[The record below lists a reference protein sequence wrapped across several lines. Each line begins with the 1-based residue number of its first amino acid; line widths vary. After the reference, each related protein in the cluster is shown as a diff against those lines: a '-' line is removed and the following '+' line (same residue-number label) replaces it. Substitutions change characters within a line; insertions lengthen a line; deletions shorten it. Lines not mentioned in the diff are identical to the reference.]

1 MREKE
6 TVKSKFESQTIAY
19 YLILGLL
26 MLGLG
31 SSDALRGVFAPVFRE
46 HFALNTSQLSLII
59 TVSYIGNFVFMLLGG
74 RLSDHFGLRR
84 AFCGS
89 LCCWIGAEAL
99 YLLTD
104 HYPALLVGV
113 FFAMG
118 TSTLLNMLMNV
129 MSTRLFTVPGAAINI
144 LFFIQAIGTTLTQ
157 GGIGRLATS
166 FFAWKLV
173 SLVLLLIGVIALL
186 AFARLSS
193 EDTGLSYDRRIREEV
208 IGEISREV
216 GEETAGEISRKV
228 SEEAAGEI
236 SREADEKAAGEI
248 SRKVSEEVAGEIRRE
263 VSEKT
268 VGELSREVGE
278 EAAEEINKRVSGETA
293 GNIHKKERAETGEGI
308 PQKAAGRA
316 SERKKPPYP
325 EEKEAPYIMI
335 LHRPAFWL
343 FILIFGTYF
352 IGEHGVMNWMNIYCR
367 DGLGMSARDAALI
380 PSLFYGGMMLG
391 RLLFAPV
398 IAKLK
403 IRKALLIFLGS
414 GTGVYILSFV
424 LGQRAFFLLFAAGLG
439 LSVIYPT
446 MTLCIQIYFHRELT
460 TTATGAIMS
469 AGTLFDIAFNAIFG
483 LVIARVGY
491 GMGMMIL
498 PLAMCLSLGT
508 YLALLRWGEQVRE
521 L

>member
-6 TVKSKFESQTIAY
+6 TVKSKFESRTIAY

-84 AFCGS
+84 AFCSS

-129 MSTRLFTVPGAAINI
+129 MSPRLFTVPGAAINI

-193 EDTGLSYDRRIREEV
+193 GDAGLSYDRRIREKA
-208 IGEISREV
+208 
-216 GEETAGEISRKV
+216 AGEISRKV

-236 SREADEKAAGEI
+236 SREVGEETAGEI
-248 SRKVSEEVAGEIRRE
+248 SRKASEEAAEEISRK
-263 VSEKT
+263 VS
-268 VGELSREVGE
+268 E
-278 EAAEEINKRVSGETA
+278 EAAEEINKRISGETA
-293 GNIHKKERAETGEGI
+293 GNIHKKDRAETGEGI

-391 RLLFAPV
+391 RLLFASV

-508 YLALLRWGEQVRE
+508 YLVLFRWGEQVRE

>member
-6 TVKSKFESQTIAY
+6 TVKSKFESRTIAY

-129 MSTRLFTVPGAAINI
+129 MSPRLFTVPGAAINI

-166 FFAWKLV
+166 FLAWKLV
-173 SLVLLLIGVIALL
+173 SLGLFLFGVIALL

-193 EDTGLSYDRRIREEV
+193 GDAGLSYDRRIREEV
-208 IGEISREV
+208 VGEISRE
-216 GEETAGEISRKV
+216 V

-236 SREADEKAAGEI
+236 NKRI
-248 SRKVSEEVAGEIRRE
+248 SR
-263 VSEKT
+263 
-268 VGELSREVGE
+268 
-278 EAAEEINKRVSGETA
+278 ETA
-293 GNIHKKERAETGEGI
+293 GNIHKKERAATGEGI
-308 PQKAAGRA
+308 PQKAAGMV

-325 EEKEAPYIMI
+325 EEKESPYIMI
-335 LHRPAFWL
+335 LYRPAFWL

-414 GTGVYILSFV
+414 GTAVYILSFV

-446 MTLCIQIYFHRELT
+446 MTMCIQLYFHRELT

-469 AGTLFDIAFNAIFG
+469 VGTLFDIGFNAIFG

-508 YLALLRWGEQVRE
+508 YLVLFRWGEQVRE

>member
-6 TVKSKFESQTIAY
+6 TVKSKFESRTIAY

-129 MSTRLFTVPGAAINI
+129 MSPRLFTVPGAAINI

-173 SLVLLLIGVIALL
+173 SLALLLIGVIALL

-193 EDTGLSYDRRIREEV
+193 GDAGLSYDRRIREEA
-208 IGEISREV
+208 
-216 GEETAGEISRKV
+216 AGEISKKVSEEVV

-236 SREADEKAAGEI
+236 SREVGEETDGEI
-248 SRKVSEEVAGEIRRE
+248 SRKVSEEVIGEISRK
-263 VSEKT
+263 VSEET
-268 VGELSREVGE
+268 AG
-278 EAAEEINKRVSGETA
+278 EINKRISGETA
-293 GNIHKKERAETGEGI
+293 GNIHKKERAETGERI

-316 SERKKPPYP
+316 SERKKPSYP
-325 EEKEAPYIMI
+325 EEKESPYIMI

-460 TTATGAIMS
+460 TTATGAILS

-508 YLALLRWGEQVRE
+508 YLVLLRWGEQVRE

>member
-6 TVKSKFESQTIAY
+6 TVKSKFESRTIAY

-84 AFCGS
+84 AFCSS

-129 MSTRLFTVPGAAINI
+129 MSPRLFTVPGAAINI

-173 SLVLLLIGVIALL
+173 SLGLLLIGAIALL

-193 EDTGLSYDRRIREEV
+193 GDAGLSYDRRIR
-208 IGEISREV
+208 
-216 GEETAGEISRKV
+216 
-228 SEEAAGEI
+228 
-236 SREADEKAAGEI
+236 EKAAGEI
-248 SRKVSEEVAGEIRRE
+248 SRKVS
-263 VSEKT
+263 
-268 VGELSREVGE
+268 E

-293 GNIHKKERAETGEGI
+293 GNIHKKDRVETGEGI

-316 SERKKPPYP
+316 SERKKPSYP
-325 EEKEAPYIMI
+325 EEKESPYIMI

>member
-6 TVKSKFESQTIAY
+6 TVKSKFESRTIAY

-59 TVSYIGNFVFMLLGG
+59 TVSYMGNFVFMLLGG

-84 AFCGS
+84 AFCGT

-104 HYPALLVGV
+104 HFPALLVGV

-129 MSTRLFTVPGAAINI
+129 MSPRLFTVPGAAINI

-173 SLVLLLIGVIALL
+173 SLALLLIGVIALL
-186 AFARLSS
+186 AFARLSFG
-193 EDTGLSYDRRIREEV
+193 DAGLSYDRRIRKGAV
-208 IGEISREV
+208 
-216 GEETAGEISRKV
+216 GEISRK
-228 SEEAAGEI
+228 
-236 SREADEKAAGEI
+236 
-248 SRKVSEEVAGEIRRE
+248 

-278 EAAEEINKRVSGETA
+278 ETAGEINKRISGETA

-316 SERKKPPYP
+316 SERKKPSYP
-325 EEKEAPYIMI
+325 EEKESPYIMI

-424 LGQRAFFLLFAAGLG
+424 LGQRAFFLLFAAVLG

>member
-6 TVKSKFESQTIAY
+6 TVKSKFESRTIAY

-84 AFCGS
+84 AFCSS

-129 MSTRLFTVPGAAINI
+129 MSPRLFTVPGAAINI

-193 EDTGLSYDRRIREEV
+193 GDTGLSYDRRIREEV
-208 IGEISREV
+208 I
-216 GEETAGEISRKV
+216 
-228 SEEAAGEI
+228 GEI

-278 EAAEEINKRVSGETA
+278 ETDGEINKRISRETA
-293 GNIHKKERAETGEGI
+293 GNIHKKERAATGEGI

-367 DGLGMSARDAALI
+367 DGLGMSARDA
-380 PSLFYGGMMLG
+380 S
-391 RLLFAPV
+391 PV
-398 IAKLK
+398 
-403 IRKALLIFLGS
+403 FS
-414 GTGVYILSFV
+414 TGV
-424 LGQRAFFLLFAAGLG
+424 
-439 LSVIYPT
+439 
-446 MTLCIQIYFHRELT
+446 
-460 TTATGAIMS
+460 
-469 AGTLFDIAFNAIFG
+469 
-483 LVIARVGY
+483 
-491 GMGMMIL
+491 
-498 PLAMCLSLGT
+498 
-508 YLALLRWGEQVRE
+508 
-521 L
+521 

>member
-6 TVKSKFESQTIAY
+6 TVKSKFESRTIAY
-19 YLILGLL
+19 FLILGLL

-104 HYPALLVGV
+104 HFPALLVGV

-129 MSTRLFTVPGAAINI
+129 MSPRLFTVPGAAINI

-173 SLVLLLIGVIALL
+173 SLGLLLIGVIALL

-193 EDTGLSYDRRIREEV
+193 GDAGLSYDRRIREGAV
-208 IGEISREV
+208 GEISREV
-216 GEETAGEISRKV
+216 GEEAAGEISRKVSEETAGEISREAGEETAGEISRKV
-228 SEEAAGEI
+228 S
-236 SREADEKAAGEI
+236 
-248 SRKVSEEVAGEIRRE
+248 
-263 VSEKT
+263 
-268 VGELSREVGE
+268 
-278 EAAEEINKRVSGETA
+278 GETA
-293 GNIHKKERAETGEGI
+293 GNIHKKDRAETGEGI

-316 SERKKPPYP
+316 SERKKPSYP

>member
-6 TVKSKFESQTIAY
+6 TVKSKFESRTIAY

-129 MSTRLFTVPGAAINI
+129 MSPRLFAMPGAAINI

-173 SLVLLLIGVIALL
+173 SLGLLLIGVIALL

-193 EDTGLSYDRRIREEV
+193 GDAGLSYDRRIREEAA
-208 IGEISREV
+208 GEISREV
-216 GEETAGEISRKV
+216 GEE
-228 SEEAAGEI
+228 AAGEI
-236 SREADEKAAGEI
+236 SREVG
-248 SRKVSEEVAGEIRRE
+248 
-263 VSEKT
+263 EKT

-278 EAAEEINKRVSGETA
+278 ETVGEINKRISRETA

-316 SERKKPPYP
+316 SERKKPSYP
-325 EEKEAPYIMI
+325 EEKESPYIMI

-367 DGLGMSARDAALI
+367 DGLRMSARDAALI

>member
-6 TVKSKFESQTIAY
+6 IVKSKFESRTIAY

-129 MSTRLFTVPGAAINI
+129 MSPRLFTVPGAAINI

-173 SLVLLLIGVIALL
+173 SLGLLLIGVIALL

-193 EDTGLSYDRRIREEV
+193 GDAGLSYDRRIREEAA
-208 IGEISREV
+208 GEISREV
-216 GEETAGEISRKV
+216 G
-228 SEEAAGEI
+228 
-236 SREADEKAAGEI
+236 
-248 SRKVSEEVAGEIRRE
+248 
-263 VSEKT
+263 EKT
-268 VGELSREVGE
+268 VGELSREVSE
-278 EAAEEINKRVSGETA
+278 EAAGEINKRISGETA
-293 GNIHKKERAETGEGI
+293 GNIHKKERAETGERI

-316 SERKKPPYP
+316 SERKKPSYP
-325 EEKEAPYIMI
+325 EEKESPYIMI
-335 LHRPAFWL
+335 LYRPAFWL

-414 GTGVYILSFV
+414 GTAVYILSFV

-446 MTLCIQIYFHRELT
+446 MTMCIQLYFHRELT

-469 AGTLFDIAFNAIFG
+469 AGTLFDIGFNAIFG

-508 YLALLRWGEQVRE
+508 YLVLLRWGEQVRE

>member
-6 TVKSKFESQTIAY
+6 TVKSKFESRTIAY

-104 HYPALLVGV
+104 HFPALLVGV

-129 MSTRLFTVPGAAINI
+129 MSPRLFTMPGAAINI

-173 SLVLLLIGVIALL
+173 SLGLFLIGVIALL

-193 EDTGLSYDRRIREEV
+193 GDAGLSYDRRIREEV
-208 IGEISREV
+208 IGEN
-216 GEETAGEISRKV
+216 SRKV

-236 SREADEKAAGEI
+236 SREVG
-248 SRKVSEEVAGEIRRE
+248 
-263 VSEKT
+263 EKT

-278 EAAEEINKRVSGETA
+278 EAAGEINKRISGETA

-316 SERKKPPYP
+316 SERKKPSYP
-325 EEKEAPYIMI
+325 EEKESPYIMI
-335 LHRPAFWL
+335 LYRPAFWL

-367 DGLGMSARDAALI
+367 DGLGMGARDAALI

-414 GTGVYILSFV
+414 GTAVYVLSFV

-469 AGTLFDIAFNAIFG
+469 AGTLFDIVFNAIFG

>member
-6 TVKSKFESQTIAY
+6 TVKSKFESRMIAY

-129 MSTRLFTVPGAAINI
+129 MSPRLFTVPGAAINI

-173 SLVLLLIGVIALL
+173 SLGLLLIGVIALL

-193 EDTGLSYDRRIREEV
+193 GDAGLSYDRRIREEAA
-208 IGEISREV
+208 GEISREA

-236 SREADEKAAGEI
+236 
-248 SRKVSEEVAGEIRRE
+248 
-263 VSEKT
+263 
-268 VGELSREVGE
+268 
-278 EAAEEINKRVSGETA
+278 NKRISGETA
-293 GNIHKKERAETGEGI
+293 GNIHKKDRAETGEGI

-325 EEKEAPYIMI
+325 EEKESPYIMI

-367 DGLGMSARDAALI
+367 DGLGMSARDAAFI

-414 GTGVYILSFV
+414 GTVVYILSFV

-446 MTLCIQIYFHRELT
+446 MTMCIQLYFHRELT

-469 AGTLFDIAFNAIFG
+469 VGTLFDIAFNAIFG

>member
-6 TVKSKFESQTIAY
+6 TVKSKFESRTIAY

-84 AFCGS
+84 AFCSS

-129 MSTRLFTVPGAAINI
+129 MSPRLFTVPGAAINI

-173 SLVLLLIGVIALL
+173 SLGLLLIGAIALL

-193 EDTGLSYDRRIREEV
+193 GDAGLSYDRRIREKA
-208 IGEISREV
+208 
-216 GEETAGEISRKV
+216 AGEISRKV

-236 SREADEKAAGEI
+236 SREVGEETAGEI
-248 SRKVSEEVAGEIRRE
+248 SRKASEEAAEEISRK
-263 VSEKT
+263 VS
-268 VGELSREVGE
+268 E

-293 GNIHKKERAETGEGI
+293 GNIHKKDRAETGEGI

>member
-6 TVKSKFESQTIAY
+6 TVKSKFESRTIAY

-104 HYPALLVGV
+104 HFPALLVGV

-129 MSTRLFTVPGAAINI
+129 MSPRLFTVPGAAINI

-173 SLVLLLIGVIALL
+173 SLGLLLIGVIALL

-193 EDTGLSYDRRIREEV
+193 GDTGLSYDRRIRKGAV
-208 IGEISREV
+208 GEISREV
-216 GEETAGEISRKV
+216 GEE
-228 SEEAAGEI
+228 
-236 SREADEKAAGEI
+236 AAGEI
-248 SRKVSEEVAGEIRRE
+248 SRKVSEETAGEI
-263 VSEKT
+263 
-268 VGELSREVGE
+268 SREAGE
-278 EAAEEINKRVSGETA
+278 EAAEEISRKVSEKAAEEINKRISGETA
-293 GNIHKKERAETGEGI
+293 GNIHKKDRAETGEGIPQKAAGVAIEKSLQGRLETGEGI

-325 EEKEAPYIMI
+325 EEKEAPYIII

-367 DGLGMSARDAALI
+367 DGLGMSARDAVLI

-508 YLALLRWGEQVRE
+508 YLALLRWGEQIRE

>member
-6 TVKSKFESQTIAY
+6 TVKSKFESRTIAY

-59 TVSYIGNFVFMLLGG
+59 TISYIGNFVFMLLGG

-99 YLLTD
+99 YLLTG

-118 TSTLLNMLMNV
+118 TSTLLNMLMNI
-129 MSTRLFTVPGAAINI
+129 MSPRLFTVPGAAINI

-173 SLVLLLIGVIALL
+173 SLGLLLIGVIALL

-193 EDTGLSYDRRIREEV
+193 GDAGLSYDRRIREEA
-208 IGEISREV
+208 
-216 GEETAGEISRKV
+216 AGEISKKVSEEVV

-236 SREADEKAAGEI
+236 SREVSEEAAGEI
-248 SRKVSEEVAGEIRRE
+248 NKRISGETAGEI
-263 VSEKT
+263 
-268 VGELSREVGE
+268 
-278 EAAEEINKRVSGETA
+278 NKVSGETA

>member
-6 TVKSKFESQTIAY
+6 TVKSKFESRTIAY

-104 HYPALLVGV
+104 HFPALLVGV

-129 MSTRLFTVPGAAINI
+129 MSPRLFTMPGAAINI

-173 SLVLLLIGVIALL
+173 SLGLLLIGVIALL

-193 EDTGLSYDRRIREEV
+193 GDAGLSYDRRIRKEV

-216 GEETAGEISRKV
+216 GEETAGEISR
-228 SEEAAGEI
+228 
-236 SREADEKAAGEI
+236 
-248 SRKVSEEVAGEIRRE
+248 EVG
-263 VSEKT
+263 EKT
-268 VGELSREVGE
+268 VGELSREVSE
-278 EAAEEINKRVSGETA
+278 EAAGEINKRISGETA

-316 SERKKPPYP
+316 SERKKPSYP
-325 EEKEAPYIMI
+325 EEKESPYIMI

-391 RLLFAPV
+391 RLLFAPA

-446 MTLCIQIYFHRELT
+446 MTMCIQIYFHRELT

>member
-6 TVKSKFESQTIAY
+6 TVKSKFESRTIAY

-104 HYPALLVGV
+104 HFPALLVGV

-129 MSTRLFTVPGAAINI
+129 MSPRLFTMPGAAINI

-173 SLVLLLIGVIALL
+173 SLGLLLIGVIALL

-193 EDTGLSYDRRIREEV
+193 GDAGLSYDRRIRKEV

-216 GEETAGEISRKV
+216 GEETAGEISR
-228 SEEAAGEI
+228 
-236 SREADEKAAGEI
+236 
-248 SRKVSEEVAGEIRRE
+248 EVG
-263 VSEKT
+263 EKT
-268 VGELSREVGE
+268 VGELSREVSE
-278 EAAEEINKRVSGETA
+278 EAAGEINKRISGETA

-316 SERKKPPYP
+316 SERKKPSYP
-325 EEKEAPYIMI
+325 EEKESPYIMI

-460 TTATGAIMS
+460 TTATGAILS

>member
-6 TVKSKFESQTIAY
+6 TVKSKFESRTIAY

-104 HYPALLVGV
+104 HFPALLVGV

-129 MSTRLFTVPGAAINI
+129 MSPRLFTVPGAAINI

-166 FFAWKLV
+166 FLAWKLV
-173 SLVLLLIGVIALL
+173 SLGLLLIGVIALL
-186 AFARLSS
+186 AFTRLSS
-193 EDTGLSYDRRIREEV
+193 GDAGLSYDRRIREEV

-216 GEETAGEISRKV
+216 

-236 SREADEKAAGEI
+236 SREVGEKTVGEL
-248 SRKVSEEVAGEIRRE
+248 SRKVSEEAVREI
-263 VSEKT
+263 
-268 VGELSREVGE
+268 SREVGE
-278 EAAEEINKRVSGETA
+278 EAAEEINKRISRETA
-293 GNIHKKERAETGEGI
+293 GNIHKKDRVETGEGI

-316 SERKKPPYP
+316 SERKKPSYP
-325 EEKEAPYIMI
+325 EEKESPYIMI

>member
-6 TVKSKFESQTIAY
+6 IVKSKFESRTIAY

-59 TVSYIGNFVFMLLGG
+59 TISYIGNFVFMLLGG

-104 HYPALLVGV
+104 HFPALLVGV

-129 MSTRLFTVPGAAINI
+129 MSPRLFTVPGAAINI
-144 LFFIQAIGTTLTQ
+144 LFFVQAIGTTLTQ

-166 FFAWKLV
+166 FLAWKLV
-173 SLVLLLIGVIALL
+173 SLGLLLIGVIALL

-193 EDTGLSYDRRIREEV
+193 GDAGLSYDRRIREELV
-208 IGEISREV
+208 GEISREV
-216 GEETAGEISRKV
+216 G
-228 SEEAAGEI
+228 
-236 SREADEKAAGEI
+236 
-248 SRKVSEEVAGEIRRE
+248 
-263 VSEKT
+263 EKT
-268 VGELSREVGE
+268 VGELSREVSE
-278 EAAEEINKRVSGETA
+278 EAAGEINKRISRETA
-293 GNIHKKERAETGEGI
+293 GNIHKKERGATGEGI
-308 PQKAAGRA
+308 PQKAAGMV

-325 EEKEAPYIMI
+325 EEKESPYIMI
-335 LHRPAFWL
+335 LYRPAFWL

-414 GTGVYILSFV
+414 GTAVYILSFV

-446 MTLCIQIYFHRELT
+446 MTMCIQLYFHRELT

-469 AGTLFDIAFNAIFG
+469 VGTLFDIGFNAIFG

-508 YLALLRWGEQVRE
+508 YLVLFRWGEQVRE

>member
-6 TVKSKFESQTIAY
+6 TVKSKFESRTIAY

-84 AFCGS
+84 AFCSS

-129 MSTRLFTVPGAAINI
+129 MSPRLFTVPGAAINI

-173 SLVLLLIGVIALL
+173 SLGLLLIGAIALL

-193 EDTGLSYDRRIREEV
+193 GDAGLSYDRRIR
-208 IGEISREV
+208 
-216 GEETAGEISRKV
+216 
-228 SEEAAGEI
+228 
-236 SREADEKAAGEI
+236 EKAAGEI
-248 SRKVSEEVAGEIRRE
+248 SRKVSEE
-263 VSEKT
+263 
-268 VGELSREVGE
+268 
-278 EAAEEINKRVSGETA
+278 AAEEINKRISGETA
-293 GNIHKKERAETGEGI
+293 GNIHKKDRAETGEGI

>member
-6 TVKSKFESQTIAY
+6 IVKSKFESRTIAY

-129 MSTRLFTVPGAAINI
+129 MSPRLFTVPGAAINI

-173 SLVLLLIGVIALL
+173 SLGLLLIGVIALL

-193 EDTGLSYDRRIREEV
+193 GDAGLSCDRRIR
-208 IGEISREV
+208 
-216 GEETAGEISRKV
+216 
-228 SEEAAGEI
+228 EEAAGEI
-236 SREADEKAAGEI
+236 SREVG
-248 SRKVSEEVAGEIRRE
+248 
-263 VSEKT
+263 EKT
-268 VGELSREVGE
+268 VGELSREVSE
-278 EAAEEINKRVSGETA
+278 EAAGEINKRISGETA
-293 GNIHKKERAETGEGI
+293 GNIHKKERAETGERI

-316 SERKKPPYP
+316 SERKKPSYP
-325 EEKEAPYIMI
+325 EEKESPYIMI
-335 LHRPAFWL
+335 LYRPAFWL

-414 GTGVYILSFV
+414 GTAVYILSFV

-446 MTLCIQIYFHRELT
+446 MTMCIQLYFHRELT

-469 AGTLFDIAFNAIFG
+469 AGTLFDIGFNAIFG

-508 YLALLRWGEQVRE
+508 YLVLLRWGEQVRE

>member
-6 TVKSKFESQTIAY
+6 TVKSKFESRTIAY

-129 MSTRLFTVPGAAINI
+129 MSPRLFTVPGAAINI

-173 SLVLLLIGVIALL
+173 SLGLLLIGVIALL

-193 EDTGLSYDRRIREEV
+193 GDAGLSYDRRIREEAA
-208 IGEISREV
+208 GEISREV
-216 GEETAGEISRKV
+216 GEE
-228 SEEAAGEI
+228 
-236 SREADEKAAGEI
+236 AAGEI
-248 SRKVSEEVAGEIRRE
+248 SRKVSEE
-263 VSEKT
+263 T

-278 EAAEEINKRVSGETA
+278 EAAGEISWEVGEETAGEISREVSEEAAGEINKRVSGETA

>member
-6 TVKSKFESQTIAY
+6 TVKSKFESRTIAY

-129 MSTRLFTVPGAAINI
+129 MSPRLFTVPGAAINI

-173 SLVLLLIGVIALL
+173 SLGLLLIGVIALL

-193 EDTGLSYDRRIREEV
+193 GDAGLSYDRRIREEV
-208 IGEISREV
+208 IGEISR
-216 GEETAGEISRKV
+216 KV
-228 SEEAAGEI
+228 S
-236 SREADEKAAGEI
+236 EKAAGEI
-248 SRKVSEEVAGEIRRE
+248 
-263 VSEKT
+263 
-268 VGELSREVGE
+268 
-278 EAAEEINKRVSGETA
+278 NKRISGETA
-293 GNIHKKERAETGEGI
+293 GNIHKKDRAEAGEGI
-308 PQKAAGRA
+308 PQKATGRA

-414 GTGVYILSFV
+414 GTAVYILSFV

-446 MTLCIQIYFHRELT
+446 MTMCIQLYFHRELT

-508 YLALLRWGEQVRE
+508 YLALLRWGEQIRE

>member
-6 TVKSKFESQTIAY
+6 TVKSKFESRTIAY

-129 MSTRLFTVPGAAINI
+129 MSPRLFTVPGAAINI

-166 FFAWKLV
+166 FLAWKLV
-173 SLVLLLIGVIALL
+173 SLGLLLIGVIALL

-193 EDTGLSYDRRIREEV
+193 GDAGLSYDRRIREEAA
-208 IGEISREV
+208 GEISWEV

-248 SRKVSEEVAGEIRRE
+248 SREVSEEVAGEI
-263 VSEKT
+263 
-268 VGELSREVGE
+268 
-278 EAAEEINKRVSGETA
+278 NKRISGETA
-293 GNIHKKERAETGEGI
+293 GNIHKKDRAETGEGI
-308 PQKAAGRA
+308 PQKAAGRV
-316 SERKKPPYP
+316 SERKKPSYP
-325 EEKEAPYIMI
+325 EEKESPYIMI

-414 GTGVYILSFV
+414 GTGVYILSFA

>member
-6 TVKSKFESQTIAY
+6 TVKSKFESRTIAY

-59 TVSYIGNFVFMLLGG
+59 TVSYMGNFVFMLLGG
-74 RLSDHFGLRR
+74 RLSDHIGLRR

-129 MSTRLFTVPGAAINI
+129 MSPRLFTVPGAAINI
-144 LFFIQAIGTTLTQ
+144 LFFIQSIGTTLTQ

-173 SLVLLLIGVIALL
+173 SLGLLLIGVIALL

-193 EDTGLSYDRRIREEV
+193 GDAGLSYDRRIREGAV
-208 IGEISREV
+208 GEISREV
-216 GEETAGEISRKV
+216 GEE
-228 SEEAAGEI
+228 
-236 SREADEKAAGEI
+236 AAGEI
-248 SRKVSEEVAGEIRRE
+248 SRKVSEETAGEI
-263 VSEKT
+263 
-268 VGELSREVGE
+268 SREAGE
-278 EAAEEINKRVSGETA
+278 ETDGEINKRISRETA
-293 GNIHKKERAETGEGI
+293 GNIHKKERAATGEGI

-316 SERKKPPYP
+316 SERKKPFYP

>member
-6 TVKSKFESQTIAY
+6 TVKSKFESRTIAY

-59 TVSYIGNFVFMLLGG
+59 TVSYMGNFVFMLLGG

-84 AFCGS
+84 AFCGT

-104 HYPALLVGV
+104 HFPALLVGV

-129 MSTRLFTVPGAAINI
+129 MSPRLFTVPGAAINI

-173 SLVLLLIGVIALL
+173 SLALLLIGVIALL
-186 AFARLSS
+186 AFARLSFG
-193 EDTGLSYDRRIREEV
+193 DAGLSYDRRIRKGAV
-208 IGEISREV
+208 
-216 GEETAGEISRKV
+216 GEISRK
-228 SEEAAGEI
+228 
-236 SREADEKAAGEI
+236 
-248 SRKVSEEVAGEIRRE
+248 

-278 EAAEEINKRVSGETA
+278 ETAGEINKRISGETA

-316 SERKKPPYP
+316 SERKKPSYP
-325 EEKEAPYIMI
+325 EEKESPYIMI

-414 GTGVYILSFV
+414 GTG
-424 LGQRAFFLLFAAGLG
+424 GLG

>member
-6 TVKSKFESQTIAY
+6 TVKSKFESRTIAY

-104 HYPALLVGV
+104 HFPALLVGV

-129 MSTRLFTVPGAAINI
+129 MSPRLFTVPGAAINI

-166 FFAWKLV
+166 FLAWKLV
-173 SLVLLLIGVIALL
+173 SLGLFLIGVIALL

-193 EDTGLSYDRRIREEV
+193 GDAGLSYDRRIREEV

-216 GEETAGEISRKV
+216 SEEAAREISREVGEKTVGELSREV
-228 SEEAAGEI
+228 SEEA
-236 SREADEKAAGEI
+236 
-248 SRKVSEEVAGEIRRE
+248 AGEIRRE

-278 EAAEEINKRVSGETA
+278 EADGEINKRISRETA
-293 GNIHKKERAETGEGI
+293 GNIHKKDRAETGEGI

-325 EEKEAPYIMI
+325 EEKEAPYIII

-414 GTGVYILSFV
+414 GTAVYILSFV

-446 MTLCIQIYFHRELT
+446 MTMCIQLYFHRELT

-508 YLALLRWGEQVRE
+508 YLALLRWGEQIRE

>member
-6 TVKSKFESQTIAY
+6 IVKSKFESRMIAY

-104 HYPALLVGV
+104 HFPALLVGV

-129 MSTRLFTVPGAAINI
+129 MGPRLFTVPGAAINI

-173 SLVLLLIGVIALL
+173 SLGLLLIGVIALL
-186 AFARLSS
+186 VFARLSS
-193 EDTGLSYDRRIREEV
+193 GDAGLSYDRRIREELV
-208 IGEISREV
+208 
-216 GEETAGEISRKV
+216 GEISRKV

-236 SREADEKAAGEI
+236 SRE
-248 SRKVSEEVAGEIRRE
+248 
-263 VSEKT
+263 
-268 VGELSREVGE
+268 VGE
-278 EAAEEINKRVSGETA
+278 EAAEEINKRISRETA
-293 GNIHKKERAETGEGI
+293 GNIHKKGRGATGDGI
-308 PQKAAGRA
+308 PQKAAGMV

-325 EEKEAPYIMI
+325 EEKESPYIMI
-335 LHRPAFWL
+335 LYRPAFWL

-414 GTGVYILSFV
+414 GTAVYILSFV

-446 MTLCIQIYFHRELT
+446 MTMCIQLYFHRELT

-469 AGTLFDIAFNAIFG
+469 VGTLFDIGFNAIFG

-508 YLALLRWGEQVRE
+508 YLVLFRWGEQVRE

>member
-6 TVKSKFESQTIAY
+6 TVKSKFESRMIAY

-84 AFCGS
+84 AFCGA
-89 LCCWIGAEAL
+89 LCCWIGAEVL

-104 HYPALLVGV
+104 HFPALLVGV

-129 MSTRLFTVPGAAINI
+129 MSPRLFTVPGAAINI

-166 FFAWKLV
+166 FLAWKLV
-173 SLVLLLIGVIALL
+173 SLGLLLIGVIALL

-193 EDTGLSYDRRIREEV
+193 GDAGLSYDRRIREEAA
-208 IGEISREV
+208 GEISWEV

-236 SREADEKAAGEI
+236 SRE
-248 SRKVSEEVAGEIRRE
+248 VSEEVAGEI
-263 VSEKT
+263 
-268 VGELSREVGE
+268 
-278 EAAEEINKRVSGETA
+278 NKRISGETA
-293 GNIHKKERAETGEGI
+293 GNIHKKDRAETGEGI
-308 PQKAAGRA
+308 PQKAAGRV
-316 SERKKPPYP
+316 SERKKPSYP
-325 EEKEAPYIMI
+325 EEKESPYIMI

-414 GTGVYILSFV
+414 GTAVYVLSFV

-508 YLALLRWGEQVRE
+508 YLALLRWGEQIRE

>member
-6 TVKSKFESQTIAY
+6 TVKSKFESRTIAY

-84 AFCGS
+84 AFYGS

-129 MSTRLFTVPGAAINI
+129 MSPRLFTVPGAAINI

-173 SLVLLLIGVIALL
+173 SLALLLIGVIALL

-193 EDTGLSYDRRIREEV
+193 GDAGLSYDRRIRK
-208 IGEISREV
+208 
-216 GEETAGEISRKV
+216 ETAGEISRKV
-228 SEEAAGEI
+228 SEEA
-236 SREADEKAAGEI
+236 
-248 SRKVSEEVAGEIRRE
+248 V
-263 VSEKT
+263 
-268 VGELSREVGE
+268 
-278 EAAEEINKRVSGETA
+278 EEINKRISGETA
-293 GNIHKKERAETGEGI
+293 GNIHKKDRAETGEGI

-316 SERKKPPYP
+316 SERKKPRYP
-325 EEKEAPYIMI
+325 EEKEAPYIII

-414 GTGVYILSFV
+414 GTAVYILSFV

-498 PLAMCLSLGT
+498 PLAMCLSLGI

>member
-6 TVKSKFESQTIAY
+6 TVKSKFESRTIAY

-129 MSTRLFTVPGAAINI
+129 MSPRLFTVPGAAINI

-173 SLVLLLIGVIALL
+173 SLALLLIGVIALL

-193 EDTGLSYDRRIREEV
+193 GDAGLSYDRRIREEAA
-208 IGEISREV
+208 GEISKKVSEEVVSEEAAGEISREVGEETDGEISRKVSEETVGELSREV
-216 GEETAGEISRKV
+216 GEETAGEI
-228 SEEAAGEI
+228 
-236 SREADEKAAGEI
+236 
-248 SRKVSEEVAGEIRRE
+248 
-263 VSEKT
+263 
-268 VGELSREVGE
+268 
-278 EAAEEINKRVSGETA
+278 NKRISGETA

-391 RLLFAPV
+391 RLLFAPA

-446 MTLCIQIYFHRELT
+446 MTMCIQLYFHRELT

-508 YLALLRWGEQVRE
+508 YLALLRWGEQIRE

>member
-6 TVKSKFESQTIAY
+6 TVKSKFESRTIAY

-59 TVSYIGNFVFMLLGG
+59 TVSYMGNFVFMLLGG

-84 AFCGS
+84 AFCGA

-129 MSTRLFTVPGAAINI
+129 MSPRLFTVPGAAINI

-173 SLVLLLIGVIALL
+173 SLGLLLIGVIALL

-193 EDTGLSYDRRIREEV
+193 GDAGLSYDRRIREEV

-216 GEETAGEISRKV
+216 GEKTVGELGREVSEETAGEI
-228 SEEAAGEI
+228 
-236 SREADEKAAGEI
+236 
-248 SRKVSEEVAGEIRRE
+248 
-263 VSEKT
+263 
-268 VGELSREVGE
+268 
-278 EAAEEINKRVSGETA
+278 NKRISGETA
-293 GNIHKKERAETGEGI
+293 GNIHKKERAETGERI
-308 PQKAAGRA
+308 PRKAAGRA
-316 SERKKPPYP
+316 SERKKPSYP

-352 IGEHGVMNWMNIYCR
+352 IGEHGVMNWMNIYCH

-403 IRKALLIFLGS
+403 IRKALLVFLGS

-469 AGTLFDIAFNAIFG
+469 AGTLFDIGFNAIFG

-508 YLALLRWGEQVRE
+508 YLALLRWGEQGRE

>member
-6 TVKSKFESQTIAY
+6 TVKSKFESRTIAY
-19 YLILGLL
+19 FLILGLL

-104 HYPALLVGV
+104 HFPALLVGV

-129 MSTRLFTVPGAAINI
+129 MSPRLFTVPGAAINI

-173 SLVLLLIGVIALL
+173 SLGLLLIGVIALL

-193 EDTGLSYDRRIREEV
+193 GDAGLSYDRRIREGAV
-208 IGEISREV
+208 GEISREV
-216 GEETAGEISRKV
+216 GEEAAGEISRKVSEETAGEISREAGEETAGEISRKV
-228 SEEAAGEI
+228 S
-236 SREADEKAAGEI
+236 
-248 SRKVSEEVAGEIRRE
+248 
-263 VSEKT
+263 
-268 VGELSREVGE
+268 
-278 EAAEEINKRVSGETA
+278 GETA
-293 GNIHKKERAETGEGI
+293 GNIHKKDRAETGEGI

>member
-6 TVKSKFESQTIAY
+6 TVKSKFESRTIAY

-129 MSTRLFTVPGAAINI
+129 MSPRLFTVPGAAINI

-173 SLVLLLIGVIALL
+173 SLGLLLIGAIALL

-193 EDTGLSYDRRIREEV
+193 GDAGLSYDRRIR
-208 IGEISREV
+208 
-216 GEETAGEISRKV
+216 
-228 SEEAAGEI
+228 
-236 SREADEKAAGEI
+236 EKAAGEI
-248 SRKVSEEVAGEIRRE
+248 SRKVSEE
-263 VSEKT
+263 
-268 VGELSREVGE
+268 
-278 EAAEEINKRVSGETA
+278 AAEEINKRISGETA
-293 GNIHKKERAETGEGI
+293 GNIHKKDRAETGEGI

-446 MTLCIQIYFHRELT
+446 MTLCIQLYFHRELT

>member
-1 MREKE
+1 M
-6 TVKSKFESQTIAY
+6 KSKFESRTIAY

-104 HYPALLVGV
+104 HFPALLVGV

-129 MSTRLFTVPGAAINI
+129 MSPRLFTMPGAAINI

-173 SLVLLLIGVIALL
+173 SLGLLLIGVIALL

-193 EDTGLSYDRRIREEV
+193 GDAGLSYDRRIRKEV

-216 GEETAGEISRKV
+216 GEETAGEISR
-228 SEEAAGEI
+228 
-236 SREADEKAAGEI
+236 
-248 SRKVSEEVAGEIRRE
+248 EVG
-263 VSEKT
+263 EKT
-268 VGELSREVGE
+268 VGELSREVSE
-278 EAAEEINKRVSGETA
+278 EAAGEINKRISGETA

-316 SERKKPPYP
+316 SERKKPSYP
-325 EEKEAPYIMI
+325 EEKESPYIMI

-391 RLLFAPV
+391 RLLFAPA

-446 MTLCIQIYFHRELT
+446 MTMCIQIYFHRELT

>member
-6 TVKSKFESQTIAY
+6 TVKSKFESRMIAY

-129 MSTRLFTVPGAAINI
+129 MSPRLFTVPGAAINI

-173 SLVLLLIGVIALL
+173 SLGLLLIGVIALL

-193 EDTGLSYDRRIREEV
+193 GDAGLSYDRRIREEAA
-208 IGEISREV
+208 GEISREV
-216 GEETAGEISRKV
+216 GEETAGEISR
-228 SEEAAGEI
+228 E
-236 SREADEKAAGEI
+236 
-248 SRKVSEEVAGEIRRE
+248 
-263 VSEKT
+263 
-268 VGELSREVGE
+268 
-278 EAAEEINKRVSGETA
+278 
-293 GNIHKKERAETGEGI
+293 
-308 PQKAAGRA
+308 AAGRA

-414 GTGVYILSFV
+414 GTGIYILSFV

-446 MTLCIQIYFHRELT
+446 MTLCIQLYFHRELT

>member
-6 TVKSKFESQTIAY
+6 TVKSKFESRTIAY

-129 MSTRLFTVPGAAINI
+129 MSPRLFTVPGAAINI

-166 FFAWKLV
+166 FLAWKLV
-173 SLVLLLIGVIALL
+173 SLGLFLIGVIALL

-193 EDTGLSYDRRIREEV
+193 GDAGLSYDRRIREEAA
-208 IGEISREV
+208 GEISREA
-216 GEETAGEISRKV
+216 GEETDGEISRRVSEEAAGEISRKV

-236 SREADEKAAGEI
+236 NKRI
-248 SRKVSEEVAGEIRRE
+248 SR
-263 VSEKT
+263 
-268 VGELSREVGE
+268 
-278 EAAEEINKRVSGETA
+278 ETA
-293 GNIHKKERAETGEGI
+293 GNIHKKERAATGEGI
-308 PQKAAGRA
+308 PQKAAGMV

-325 EEKEAPYIMI
+325 EEKESPYIMI
-335 LHRPAFWL
+335 LYRPAFWL

-403 IRKALLIFLGS
+403 IRKALLIFLGF
-414 GTGVYILSFV
+414 GTAVYILSFV

-446 MTLCIQIYFHRELT
+446 MTMCIQLYFHRELT

-469 AGTLFDIAFNAIFG
+469 VGTLFDIGFNAIFG

-508 YLALLRWGEQVRE
+508 YLVLFRWGEQVRE

>member
-6 TVKSKFESQTIAY
+6 TVKSKFESRTIAY

-104 HYPALLVGV
+104 HFPALLVGV

-129 MSTRLFTVPGAAINI
+129 MSPRLFTVPGAAINI

-166 FFAWKLV
+166 FLAWKLV
-173 SLVLLLIGVIALL
+173 SLGLFLIGVIALL

-193 EDTGLSYDRRIREEV
+193 GDAGLSYDRRIREEV
-208 IGEISREV
+208 VGEISREVSEEAAREISREV
-216 GEETAGEISRKV
+216 GEKTVGELSREV
-228 SEEAAGEI
+228 SEEA
-236 SREADEKAAGEI
+236 
-248 SRKVSEEVAGEIRRE
+248 AGEIRRE

-278 EAAEEINKRVSGETA
+278 EADGEINKRISRETA
-293 GNIHKKERAETGEGI
+293 GNIHKKDRAETGEGI

-325 EEKEAPYIMI
+325 EEKEAPYIII

-414 GTGVYILSFV
+414 GTAVYILSFV

-446 MTLCIQIYFHRELT
+446 MTMCIQLYFHRELT

-508 YLALLRWGEQVRE
+508 YLALLRWGEQIRE

>member
-6 TVKSKFESQTIAY
+6 TVKSKFESRTIAY

-129 MSTRLFTVPGAAINI
+129 MSPRLFTVPGAAINI

-166 FFAWKLV
+166 FLAWKLV
-173 SLVLLLIGVIALL
+173 SLGLLLIGVIALF

-193 EDTGLSYDRRIREEV
+193 GDAGLSYDRRIREEV

-216 GEETAGEISRKV
+216 
-228 SEEAAGEI
+228 SEEAAREI
-236 SREADEKAAGEI
+236 SREVG
-248 SRKVSEEVAGEIRRE
+248 
-263 VSEKT
+263 EKT
-268 VGELSREVGE
+268 VGELSREVSE
-278 EAAEEINKRVSGETA
+278 EAAGEINKRISGKTA
-293 GNIHKKERAETGEGI
+293 GNIHKKERAATGEGI
-308 PQKAAGRA
+308 PQKAAGMV

-325 EEKEAPYIMI
+325 EEKESPYIMI
-335 LHRPAFWL
+335 LYRPAFWL

-414 GTGVYILSFV
+414 GTAVYILSFV

-446 MTLCIQIYFHRELT
+446 MTMCIQLYFHRELT

-469 AGTLFDIAFNAIFG
+469 AGTLFDIGFNAIFG

-508 YLALLRWGEQVRE
+508 YLVLFRWGEQVRE

>member
-6 TVKSKFESQTIAY
+6 IVKSKFESRTIAY

-104 HYPALLVGV
+104 HYSALLVGV

-129 MSTRLFTVPGAAINI
+129 MSPRLFTVPGAAINI

-166 FFAWKLV
+166 FLAWKLV
-173 SLVLLLIGVIALL
+173 SLGLFMIGVIALL

-193 EDTGLSYDRRIREEV
+193 GDAGLSYDRRIREE
-208 IGEISREV
+208 
-216 GEETAGEISRKV
+216 
-228 SEEAAGEI
+228 AAGEI
-236 SREADEKAAGEI
+236 SREAGEETDGEISRRVSEEAAGEI
-248 SRKVSEEVAGEIRRE
+248 SRKVSEE
-263 VSEKT
+263 T

-278 EAAEEINKRVSGETA
+278 ETDGEISRRVGEEAAGEINKRVSGETA
-293 GNIHKKERAETGEGI
+293 GNIHKKDRAETGEGI

-508 YLALLRWGEQVRE
+508 YLVLFRWGEQVRE